1 MVPAGDPVDQ
11 AIQELNPQLQAGDV
25 IINGGNLYYSV
36 DQSTASGYSS
46 ANSIDSSICSTA

>member
-1 MVPAGDPVDQ
+1 VDQ